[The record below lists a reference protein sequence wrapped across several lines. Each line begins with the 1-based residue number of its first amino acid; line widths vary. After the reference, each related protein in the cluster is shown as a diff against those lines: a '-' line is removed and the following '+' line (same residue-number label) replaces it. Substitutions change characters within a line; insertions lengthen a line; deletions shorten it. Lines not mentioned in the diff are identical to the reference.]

1 MNIKRAKQEIKDT
14 IEAYL
19 LKDEYGEYVIPQI
32 RQRPVLLLGAPGIGK
47 TQIMEQIAKECGIAL
62 VAYTITHHTRQSAIG
77 LPFVSKQNFGGRE
90 YTVTE
95 YTMSEIVASL
105 YEKMEKTG
113 LSEGILFID
122 EINCV
127 SETLA
132 PAMLQF
138 LQCKT
143 FGSHAIPQG
152 WIIVAAGNPPEY
164 NKSVREFDVVTM
176 DRVKKIE
183 VEPDFA
189 VWKEYAQLQQL
200 HPAVISYLNT
210 RTAHF
215 YKMETTVDGRK
226 FATPRGWEDLSQM
239 LAVYDALGKEMDREV
254 VVQYIQHETIAKD
267 FANYLELYRKYQMDY
282 QLEEVLEGRI
292 DPLLLKKAAH
302 APFDERLS
310 VVGLLLGRC
319 RNRFAELMRVEQAT
333 ELFYG
338 ELKKLKMHLLSGET
352 GGEPTGVNLQTDSGR
367 EAVGI
372 ADRVIAA
379 ERTDNAEKGNRGSEF
394 LSVDEILSAV
404 LADFQAET
412 ECRKTA
418 ELLTRQEEQTRRRV
432 TELLEQY
439 RRELRK
445 EDVPDGET
453 AFARIREWF
462 DGEQDALERELAD
475 AGAMLEHA
483 FDFLEA
489 AFSAGQEMVIFVTE
503 LNRDPYSVHFLQE
516 YECERYYRYNRE
528 LLFEES
534 GRAIEARL
542 REVHFSD

>member
-77 LPFVSKQNFGGRE
+77 LPFVSKQSFGGRE

-239 LAVYDALGKEMDREV
+239 LTVYDELGKEMDREV

-292 DPLLLKKAAH
+292 DPVLIKKAGH

-319 RNRFAELMRVEQAT
+319 RNRFAELMRAGQAT
-333 ELFYG
+333 ELLYE
-338 ELKKLKMHLLSGET
+338 ELKKLKPQLLAGE
-352 GGEPTGVNLQTDSGR
+352 GDSELTGVNLQADDGEPTGLADGR
-367 EAVGI
+367 MYTETIDVAEPFD
-372 ADRVIAA
+372 ADGV
-379 ERTDNAEKGNRGSEF
+379 
-394 LSVDEILSAV
+394 LSAA
-404 LADFQAET
+404 LAKFQAET
-412 ECRKTA
+412 ERRKTA

-439 RRELRK
+439 QRKLRK
-445 EDVPDGET
+445 EDVQDGET
-453 AFARIREWF
+453 AFSSIREWF
-462 DGEQDALERELAD
+462 DGEQDTLEQELAD
-475 AGAMLEHA
+475 AGAMLEHV

-503 LNRDPYSVHFLQE
+503 LNRDPYSVRFLQE

-542 REVHFSD
+542 QALGK